1 MMDYLIKDRDG
12 RYTLNQKDQ
21 IFEPGKTLL
30 VYIKEKGKIVDAAY
44 ADDNHSVEL
53 PIVILTN
60 YSTASAAELFTE
72 TLRDYKKATVVGVKT
87 FGKGVVQNMIPYD
100 DGSAFKFTV
109 SEYFPPS
116 GYSIDLK
123 GIIPDYSLDV
133 AGIEVN
139 YNKDNNIVVYEDDK
153 EIIFDR
159 NGSIIAENDIVIS
172 TESEIDNSNKISKS
186 HVENLKIYDEENSF
200 LDEDWFISLDDKYD
214 DKQLLQA
221 NVVMK
226 DKIN

>member
-1 MMDYLIKDRDG
+1 MVSTI
-12 RYTLNQKDQ
+12 
-21 IFEPGKTLL
+21 LL
-30 VYIKEKGKIVDAAY
+30 LPT
-44 ADDNHSVEL
+44 L

-221 NVVMK
+221 IVVMK